1 MDKSS
6 LISRNREMVH
16 DYLDEHIVMMNIE
29 TGQYYRFNEV
39 GTRVWELLEN
49 GTQSIETLADKIM
62 AEFNAGRDQVI
73 SDIMAFATKS
83 CDQGLIHVKANQ

>member
-6 LISRNREMVH
+6 LISRNREIIH

-29 TGQYYRFNEV
+29 NGQYYRFNEV

-49 GTQSIETLADKIM
+49 GGQSIEALADKIKT
-62 AEFNAGRDQVI
+62 EFSAGKDQII
-73 SDIMAFATKS
+73 SDIMAFASKS
-83 CDQGLIHVKANQ
+83 CEQGLIRVA